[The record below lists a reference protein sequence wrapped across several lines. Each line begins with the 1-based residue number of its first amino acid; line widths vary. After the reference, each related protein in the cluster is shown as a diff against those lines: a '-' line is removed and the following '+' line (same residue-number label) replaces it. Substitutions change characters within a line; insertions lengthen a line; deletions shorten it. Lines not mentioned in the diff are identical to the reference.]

1 MERYICIHGH
11 FYQPPRENPWLEAV
25 ELQDSASPYHDWNE
39 KITAECY
46 APNASSRIMDE
57 RGRILEIVN
66 NYATISFDF
75 GPTLLAWLD
84 QNAPDI
90 YSLVLQADRQ
100 SQPHFSGHGSALA
113 QAYNHVIL
121 PLANHRDKVT
131 QVRWGIRDFQN
142 RFGRKP
148 EGLWLP
154 ETAVDLDSLDIL
166 AEEGISFTILA
177 PHQARRIRR
186 VGEAHW
192 QDVSGGRVD
201 PTRAYA
207 IQLPSGR
214 AITLFFYDGP
224 ISRAIA
230 FEGLLNRG
238 ESFAERLLSGFSE
251 ERSWPQLMHV
261 ATDGESYGHH
271 HRYGDMAL
279 ASALNHIESEGLAKL
294 TNYGEF
300 LEKHPTTHEVEIYEN
315 TSWSCC
321 HGVERWRRGCGCN
334 LGGHPEWHQD
344 WRGPLREALDWL
356 RDSLAQPFE
365 DKAGTLL
372 KDAWEAR
379 NDYVQVILDRS
390 QENVDGFMARHT
402 LRALTPPERETA
414 LKLLEIQRHAMLMYT
429 SCGWFFDDLSGI
441 ETVQIIQYAGRVL
454 QLARETL
461 GVDLEPRFLETLEEA
476 KSNIPEQGDGRQIY
490 EKWVKPAVVDLE
502 TVGAHYAMSSIF
514 EDYGDR
520 TSIYCF
526 NVDREDYQ
534 SFDAGRAK
542 LVTGRAKVISGI
554 TQKSAGLS
562 FGVLYFGDH
571 TLNCGVGEDQ
581 VQDSYQ
587 SFVDEVS
594 DFFARGDFPE
604 TIRTL
609 DRYFGHSP
617 YSLKSLFRDEQR
629 KILYLMLENTLKEAE
644 AAYRQLYEYHAPM
657 MHYLKDL
664 GVPAPKALSAAAEL
678 ALNIALRRAFEN
690 EEMDPELIQSYLNE
704 TKEDSEHLLHHAPVK
719 LPGIQGEIRTGRSR
733 QPGMGCA
740 LPPPGRQALGTHL
753 DHLTRT
759 THISCHFGS
768 LE

>member
-1 MERYICIHGH
+1 
-11 FYQPPRENPWLEAV
+11 
-25 ELQDSASPYHDWNE
+25 
-39 KITAECY
+39 
-46 APNASSRIMDE
+46 
-57 RGRILEIVN
+57 
-66 NYATISFDF
+66 
-75 GPTLLAWLD
+75 
-84 QNAPDI
+84 
-90 YSLVLQADRQ
+90 
-100 SQPHFSGHGSALA
+100 
-113 QAYNHVIL
+113 
-121 PLANHRDKVT
+121 
-131 QVRWGIRDFQN
+131 
-142 RFGRKP
+142 
-148 EGLWLP
+148 
-154 ETAVDLDSLDIL
+154 
-166 AEEGISFTILA
+166 
-177 PHQARRIRR
+177 
-186 VGEAHW
+186 
-192 QDVSGGRVD
+192 
-201 PTRAYA
+201 
-207 IQLPSGR
+207 
-214 AITLFFYDGP
+214 
-224 ISRAIA
+224 
-230 FEGLLNRG
+230 
-238 ESFAERLLSGFSE
+238 
-251 ERSWPQLMHV
+251 
-261 ATDGESYGHH
+261 
-271 HRYGDMAL
+271 
-279 ASALNHIESEGLAKL
+279 
-294 TNYGEF
+294 
-300 LEKHPTTHEVEIYEN
+300 
-315 TSWSCC
+315 
-321 HGVERWRRGCGCN
+321 
-334 LGGHPEWHQD
+334 
-344 WRGPLREALDWL
+344 
-356 RDSLAQPFE
+356 
-365 DKAGTLL
+365 
-372 KDAWEAR
+372 
-379 NDYVQVILDRS
+379 
-390 QENVDGFMARHT
+390 
-402 LRALTPPERETA
+402 
-414 LKLLEIQRHAMLMYT
+414 MYT

-704 TKEDSEHLLHHAPVK
+704 TKEEGISLDAEILEHTL
-719 LPGIQGEIRTGRSR
+719 RR
-733 QPGMGCA
+733 
-740 LPPPGRQALGTHL
+740 
-753 DHLTRT
+753 
-759 THISCHFGS
+759 S
-768 LE
+768 LESMADRFAADPTDISILQNLETAVGILESLPFKLNLRRIQNTFYTMLQSSYPEFKARSEQGDPDSREWVAHFLRLGDRLSVRISIT